1 MSNARIQFS
10 LASEDVWNAYN
21 PRLKE
26 GEIVTVLK
34 DNKKV
39 KLVQGKVGGSTYSES
54 TVIWD
59 ENLAETTMSRAE
71 AAAVTATEQ
80 ATAANDSA
88 SAAAVSQSAAATS
101 ATNAKAS
108 ENAAANSE
116 TNAKASATAAKNSAT
131 SAASSAST
139 ASTQAG
145 KAADSAIAAAG
156 SATQAGTFAT
166 TATDKAIA
174 ADKSATAAAASAV
187 TASDKASEAATSAT
201 NAAGAAEK
209 AQAAK
214 DDALNS
220 QKLIEKYK
228 ALWFDSI
235 AAMKAEKSLKPGA
248 VACTLGYYSPNDGG
262 GGTYIIRAKDDGDV
276 DDGGSVHE
284 LANGCVAELVVENG
298 KVNVKQFGA
307 QGDGVTDD
315 SDAFIRCCNKV
326 TGLYVPNG
334 SYKLSSPVDISNI
347 SFLEG
352 NGIDTVICG
361 VLNSISN
368 QGYRI
373 IKNLKFASLNDSR
386 AEAGLKGIFT
396 LAAFENI
403 TFIGCK
409 IAMDFTYGT
418 WINVFRNISIQY
430 CDIGINAPDQFNA
443 IAFQGCIQH
452 CTIAIKLNNQARQLN
467 FYDCDF
473 EMNNTVFVLKDAMAL
488 NLKNTYIE
496 YNNKIFDFA
505 ALETA
510 FFNSDIIVN
519 NCYIYNDAE
528 NITDGWLVTMPS
540 HSDSQLDV
548 KATTLKLSNNNI
560 NIVNTSEFPKPFL
573 ITGNYTSSYLAISL
587 ENNVYRFNASVFP
600 VTTYFDLFKMEN
612 GKEYSAYPLSI
623 ASDFP
628 YYKYSN
634 LYWYSSSALNK
645 EDQRFSRKFHMLGY
659 IELQKT
665 GSEFLSLDMQET
677 LFPYQT
683 NFRGMC
689 DLVYSDGSVDRVS
702 FKTDSHNIH
711 IYNADANKTTSKIVF
726 DVTYY
731 C

>member
-59 ENLAETTMSRAE
+59 EDLAETTMSRAE

-88 SAAAVSQSAAATS
+88 SAAADSQSAAATS
-101 ATNAKAS
+101 AM
-108 ENAAANSE
+108 
-116 TNAKASATAAKNSAT
+116 NAKASATAAKTSETNTKASEIAAKNSAT

-201 NAAGAAEK
+201 SAAGAAEK

-262 GGTYIIRAKDDGDV
+262 GGTYIIRAKADGDV

-298 KVNVKQFGA
+298 TVNVKQFGA
-307 QGDGVTDD
+307 KDGDISEIINKILAQLSINVVLFPIGTYLIANTINVDKGILLKGEDKIQTILNVNADVGFNVTTNYVTPFEIQNMKFIGTDTNTLLIAD
-315 SDAFIRCCNKV
+315 RKKWGACFKLRDFYLNGFKKAYIAKSAYNTLIENGTIISDAIAEYTTFDEPASNTNFCNDNTIRNVYWQGTKQGYIFYLNNVRSLKIKNCTFEHKEYIFEFKD
-326 TGLYVPNG
+326 T
-334 SYKLSSPVDISNI
+334 SNI
-347 SFLEG
+347 NMITLEGCWIEDIKYLCLKDDGLRKITGTNNKFTLFTAFTMESDINRLSFDDNIYVIGNVSNVEGNVLQALFNDTKSVSLLSRRILTATGDYALLDFSTKQLKSFLPI
-352 NGIDTVICG
+352 NTVMNRVDGSDEYTYNIENTLSNETCAAIVEIICLVVFSDYSSAIYKG
-361 VLNSISN
+361 EILRKSYNSYN
-368 QGYRI
+368 I
-373 IKNLKFASLNDSR
+373 IKWEKVKVLSTGEQSVVNKA
-386 AEAGLKGIFT
+386 AVT
-396 LAAFENI
+396 LSA
-403 TFIGCK
+403 K
-409 IAMDFTYGT
+409 
-418 WINVFRNISIQY
+418 
-430 CDIGINAPDQFNA
+430 
-443 IAFQGCIQH
+443 
-452 CTIAIKLNNQARQLN
+452 NN
-467 FYDCDF
+467 
-473 EMNNTVFVLKDAMAL
+473 
-488 NLKNTYIE
+488 
-496 YNNKIFDFA
+496 
-505 ALETA
+505 
-510 FFNSDIIVN
+510 
-519 NCYIYNDAE
+519 
-528 NITDGWLVTMPS
+528 
-540 HSDSQLDV
+540 
-548 KATTLKLSNNNI
+548 
-560 NIVNTSEFPKPFL
+560 
-573 ITGNYTSSYLAISL
+573 
-587 ENNVYRFNASVFP
+587 
-600 VTTYFDLFKMEN
+600 
-612 GKEYSAYPLSI
+612 EYSI
-623 ASDFP
+623 
-628 YYKYSN
+628 
-634 LYWYSSSALNK
+634 
-645 EDQRFSRKFHMLGY
+645 
-659 IELQKT
+659 
-665 GSEFLSLDMQET
+665 
-677 LFPYQT
+677 
-683 NFRGMC
+683 
-689 DLVYSDGSVDRVS
+689 
-702 FKTDSHNIH
+702 
-711 IYNADANKTTSKIVF
+711 TS
-726 DVTYY
+726 DVTVARFTVATSVNVLGSTIF
-731 C
+731 

>member
-1 MSNARIQFS
+1 
-10 LASEDVWNAYN
+10 
-21 PRLKE
+21 
-26 GEIVTVLK
+26 
-34 DNKKV
+34 
-39 KLVQGKVGGSTYSES
+39 
-54 TVIWD
+54 
-59 ENLAETTMSRAE
+59 
-71 AAAVTATEQ
+71 
-80 ATAANDSA
+80 
-88 SAAAVSQSAAATS
+88 
-101 ATNAKAS
+101 
-108 ENAAANSE
+108 
-116 TNAKASATAAKNSAT
+116 
-131 SAASSAST
+131 
-139 ASTQAG
+139 
-145 KAADSAIAAAG
+145 
-156 SATQAGTFAT
+156 
-166 TATDKAIA
+166 
-174 ADKSATAAAASAV
+174 
-187 TASDKASEAATSAT
+187 
-201 NAAGAAEK
+201 
-209 AQAAK
+209 
-214 DDALNS
+214 
-220 QKLIEKYK
+220 
-228 ALWFDSI
+228 
-235 AAMKAEKSLKPGA
+235 
-248 VACTLGYYSPNDGG
+248 
-262 GGTYIIRAKDDGDV
+262 
-276 DDGGSVHE
+276 
-284 LANGCVAELVVENG
+284 
-298 KVNVKQFGA
+298 
-307 QGDGVTDD
+307 
-315 SDAFIRCCNKV
+315 
-326 TGLYVPNG
+326 
-334 SYKLSSPVDISNI
+334 
-347 SFLEG
+347 
-352 NGIDTVICG
+352 
-361 VLNSISN
+361 
-368 QGYRI
+368 
-373 IKNLKFASLNDSR
+373 
-386 AEAGLKGIFT
+386 
-396 LAAFENI
+396 
-403 TFIGCK
+403 
-409 IAMDFTYGT
+409 
-418 WINVFRNISIQY
+418 
-430 CDIGINAPDQFNA
+430 
-443 IAFQGCIQH
+443 
-452 CTIAIKLNNQARQLN
+452 
-467 FYDCDF
+467 
-473 EMNNTVFVLKDAMAL
+473 MNNTVFVLKDAMAL